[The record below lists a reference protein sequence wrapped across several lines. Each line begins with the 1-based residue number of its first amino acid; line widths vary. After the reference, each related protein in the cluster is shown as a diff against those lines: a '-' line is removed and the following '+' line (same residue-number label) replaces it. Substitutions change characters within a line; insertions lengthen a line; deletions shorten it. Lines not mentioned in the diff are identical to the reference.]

1 MVEPATAHEPA
12 EPRERPSRL
21 TIVALLALLV
31 LASVPLL
38 VSAVRVGRGWV
49 PQGDDATI
57 VLRGDDLFTCH
68 APLVGM
74 PSSVG
79 DAVDARVHH
88 PGPMEFQAIG
98 LLASLDDGPRVA
110 VVVVSL
116 VNLASVVVTLLWARR
131 VGGPSLLAVAAVVV
145 TALAWSLR
153 GPILVTPFNPYVAIL
168 PLLACLVSLVAA
180 WCHQRWALT
189 SAIVFGSW
197 AAQAH
202 LTTTGPVVA
211 ATVAAVA
218 VATARALL
226 PRWRGRPAAPLVKDR
241 RQLVVGLGV
250 AFVCWA
256 APLLDVVV
264 NEGGNARALLQA
276 RDSLEGQ
283 TIGPERALDIVVH
296 AVTLRPVWAQAGAD
310 SLDLLSAPSTAE
322 YWFAGLLAIVALAV
336 AVGCRRSR
344 SAVTVAIG
352 LVAASVLAGGALTAK
367 IPDSFYNVV
376 ALHNY
381 LWLWPASAVLWVA
394 TAAGLAHLL
403 GRLTDR
409 RPPVWASLGAGL
421 AITALVAGISLG
433 PLHRNPGTSS
443 SAYVRSLSPQV
454 LESLDKSG
462 AYLIDLDPRII
473 QVYGLGTGLLWTLER
488 EGYDVRVAKR
498 FEPRFGEHRI
508 DDGVRR
514 QVLSIELGRAGELAP
529 PDAGAELVASY
540 EPPPELVLRRER
552 AEDEL
557 VQAIEGQG
565 GTLVASGEE
574 ITPDEARDWVESGA
588 FISALKFYLVDPRLA
603 ALPASDELL
612 ALLGEPIASVAVYL
626 TPPS

>member
-1 MVEPATAHEPA
+1 MAEPATA
-12 EPRERPSRL
+12 REAADPPERASRL
-21 TIVALLALLV
+21 RFWALLALLV

-57 VLRGDDLFTCH
+57 VLRGDDLFTSH
-68 APLVGM
+68 SPLVGM

-79 DAVDARVHH
+79 EAVDTQVHH

-98 LLASLDDGPRVA
+98 LLAALDEGPRVA

-116 VNLASVVVTLLWARR
+116 VNLASVIVTLLWARR
-131 VGGPSLLAVAAVVV
+131 VGGPSLLAAAAVVV

-168 PLLACLVSLVAA
+168 PFLACLVSLVAA

-189 SAIVFGSW
+189 SAVVFGSW

-218 VATARALL
+218 VATVRLL
-226 PRWRGRPAAPLVKDR
+226 LTRWRGGSTAPLVKDR
-241 RQLVVGLGV
+241 RQLFVGLGV
-250 AFVCWA
+250 ALLCWA

-264 NEGGNARALLQA
+264 NEGGNPKALLQTS
-276 RDSLEGQ
+276 DSLEDE
-283 TIGPERALDIVVH
+283 TIGLERALDIVVH

-310 SLDLLSAPSTAE
+310 SLDLLAAPSTSE
-322 YWFAGLLAIVALAV
+322 YRFAGLLAIVAFAV
-336 AVGCRRSR
+336 AVGCWRSR

-352 LVAASVLAGGALTAK
+352 LVAASLLAGGVLTAK
-367 IPDSFYNVV
+367 IPDRFFNTV

-403 GRLTDR
+403 GRRTDR
-409 RPPVWASLGAGL
+409 RPPVWAPLGAAL

-433 PLHRNPGTSS
+433 PLHRSSGTASS
-443 SAYVRSLSPQV
+443 VYMRALSPQV
-454 LESLDKSG
+454 LESLDQSG
-462 AYLIDLDPRII
+462 AYLIDLDPRFE
-473 QVYGLGTGLLWTLER
+473 VYGLGTGLLWTLER
-488 EGYDVRVAKR
+488 EGYDVRVGER

-508 DDGVRR
+508 DDGARR
-514 QVLSIELGRAGELAP
+514 QVLSIELGHAGELAP
-529 PDAGAELVASY
+529 PEAGAQLVASY
-540 EPPPELVLRRER
+540 EPPPDLLLRRER

-557 VQAIEGQG
+557 VQAIERQG
-565 GTLVASGEE
+565 GTVVASGEE
-574 ITPDEARDWVESGA
+574 ITPEEARHWVESGG
-588 FISALKFYLVDPRLA
+588 FISALTFSLADPRLA
-603 ALPASDELL
+603 SLPASDELL
-612 ALLGEPIASVAVYL
+612 ALLREPVASVAVYL
-626 TPPS
+626 ARPS